1 MVTLVLSTSFTQ
13 PKVTGVSV
21 NNQIRRWLLF
31 CLYHAEQ
38 GADCLALASLEMCLR
53 MVCGARPWQR
63 AQ

>member
-21 NNQIRRWLLF
+21 NNQIGLWLLF

-38 GADCLALASLEMCLR
+38 KGDCLALASLEDGLWGKALAKGPAE
-53 MVCGARPWQR
+53 V
-63 AQ
+63 